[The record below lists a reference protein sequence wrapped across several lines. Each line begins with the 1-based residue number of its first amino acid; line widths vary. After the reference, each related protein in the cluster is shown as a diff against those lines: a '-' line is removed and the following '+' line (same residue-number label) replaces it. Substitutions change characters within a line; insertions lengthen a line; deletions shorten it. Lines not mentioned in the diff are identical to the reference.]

1 VRFQRARLSIDLTR
15 NKVKVISAK
24 IYLVNGQGLRPV
36 ILELTTDSGHTGLG
50 EAAIAYGIGNTA
62 AAAMVKD
69 LCQHFVL
76 GSDPSQ
82 IERICSR
89 IYDEAFWTK
98 NGGPIVNAALS
109 AVEQALWDIKARAL
123 GVPVYELFGGSVRD
137 SLDTYANGWYFGCR
151 SNSDLYAAACATVA
165 DGYTALKMYP
175 LAVIQ
180 PNGTLRH
187 PARRG
192 TDEPNAM
199 REAVDVVRGVREA
212 VGPGVR
218 LMLDLGGGYSIGD
231 TIQFCRNVEQFD
243 ISYVEEPI
251 DPSDVRGLQQ
261 LASQTTLPIA
271 VGERLYGRAGFRDL
285 LETRTVS
292 ILQPDI
298 GNTGGL
304 SEARKIAAMGEAYC
318 LKVQPHV
325 CGSSLATAV
334 AMHFSASIPNFYVQE
349 HFPYWGRVPGFIEV
363 AKNPIEPKVRDGRMP
378 VLDEP
383 GYGIDLRHEALESSL
398 WAVVQ
403 L

>member
-1 VRFQRARLSIDLTR
+1 
-15 NKVKVISAK
+15 
-24 IYLVNGQGLRPV
+24 LVNGQGLRPV

-69 LCQHFVL
+69 VCEQFVL
-76 GSDPSQ
+76 GCNPFQ
-82 IERICSR
+82 IERICST
-89 IYDEAFWTK
+89 IYDQSFWAK

-109 AVEQALWDIKARAL
+109 AVEQALWDIKGRAL
-123 GVPVYELFGGSVRD
+123 GVPVYDLLGGSVRD
-137 SLDTYANGWYFGCR
+137 SLETYANGWYFGCR
-151 SNSDLYAAACATVA
+151 SNSELFSAANATVA

-175 LAVIQ
+175 LATIQ

-192 TDEPNAM
+192 TDEPNAL
-199 REAVDVVRGVREA
+199 RAAVEVVRGVRKA
-212 VGPGVR
+212 VGPDVR
-218 LMLDLGGGYSIGD
+218 LMLDLSGGYSIGD
-231 TIQFCRNVEQFD
+231 TIHFCREVEQFD
-243 ISYVEEPI
+243 ISYVEEPL
-251 DPSDVRGLQQ
+251 DPCDVRGLQQ

-271 VGERLYGRAGFRDL
+271 VGERLYGRTGFRDL

-292 ILQPDI
+292 IIQPDI

-325 CGSSLATAV
+325 CGSSLAAAV
-334 AMHFSASIPNFYVQE
+334 AMHFSAGIPNFYIQE
-349 HFPYWGRVPGFIEV
+349 HFPYWGRVPGYIEV
-363 AKNPIEPKVRDGRMP
+363 AENPIERTVKDGRMP

-383 GYGIDLRHEALESSL
+383 GFGVQLQRDALESSV
-398 WAVVQ
+398 WATVE